1 MKQKLH
7 KLSDL
12 PHYQTCDD
20 MQCPYWTAQLTCDRL
35 ARGECEF
42 KVLHLLKTDSEKQNQ
57 RVDGFRHGEWQVKY
71 NSLGSIN
78 RASYRLGRS
87 HGSSVTFWSNGRVR
101 YYSEYKEGKLHGE
114 YRTHY
119 RNGHLKS
126 EGRFREGK
134 KHGPFKDYNEKGK
147 RTYNKYFQDDKEVDI
162 ISGTF

>member
-1 MKQKLH
+1 
-7 KLSDL
+7 
-12 PHYQTCDD
+12 
-20 MQCPYWTAQLTCDRL
+20 
-35 ARGECEF
+35 
-42 KVLHLLKTDSEKQNQ
+42 
-57 RVDGFRHGEWQVKY
+57 
-71 NSLGSIN
+71 
-78 RASYRLGRS
+78 
-87 HGSSVTFWSNGRVR
+87 VR